1 MRKIRVFIVD
11 DSVVIRRVL
20 ANTLSTDPA
29 IEVVGTAPNG
39 RIALEKLAQAA
50 PDVLTLDVEMPEM
63 DGLQT
68 LAALR
73 KTHHS
78 LPVIMFS
85 VFTKPGAI
93 ATLDAL
99 SFAAV
104 DYVMKPPAGA
114 GTDVALKI
122 IRDELVPKIKMY
134 FTTTVGAAAPLAHPA
149 PLPPAGPDLPTHAT
163 PNRPARCV
171 DVVVIGVSTG
181 GPDALG
187 ELLPCFPNHFPVPIL
202 IVQHM
207 PPGFTEP
214 LASRLA
220 AKSRIPVAEARANP
234 VLKPGHAWLAPG
246 GSHMIVERVDGE
258 ARLKTYQAPTE
269 NSCRPSVDILFR
281 SAAEVFGSHVLAVV
295 MTGMGQDGLRGCE
308 RIHEAGG
315 QILVQDEAS
324 SVVWGMP
331 RLIAAAGLVDQELSL
346 SDLGPEIVRRV
357 MDFRHGASQT
367 SSQPSPRMAPIR

>member
-1 MRKIRVFIVD
+1 
-11 DSVVIRRVL
+11 VIRRVL
-20 ANTLSTDPA
+20 ANTLSADPA

-39 RIALEKLAQAA
+39 RIALEKIPQAA
-50 PDVLTLDVEMPEM
+50 PDVVTLDVEMPEM

-73 KTHHS
+73 KTHRS

-85 VFTKPGAI
+85 VFTKSGAT

-99 SFAAV
+99 AFNAV
-104 DYVMKPPAGA
+104 DYVTKPPAGA

-122 IRDELVPKIKMY
+122 IRDELIPKIKMHL
-134 FTTTVGAAAPLAHPA
+134 TTTVGAATRPAHLAPWPSAC
-149 PLPPAGPDLPTHAT
+149 PDLPTHAT
-163 PNRPARCV
+163 SNRPARCV
-171 DVVVIGVSTG
+171 DVVVIGLSTG

-187 ELLPCFPNHFPVPIL
+187 SLLPSFPKDFPVPIL

-207 PPGFTEP
+207 PPGFTKP
-214 LASRLA
+214 LANRLA
-220 AKSRIPVAEARANP
+220 SKSRISVAEAHDNP
-234 VLKPGHAWLAPG
+234 VLEPGHAWLAPG

-258 ARLKTYQAPTE
+258 ARLKTYQAPPE

-308 RIHEAGG
+308 RIHQAGG

-331 RLIAAAGLVDQELSL
+331 RLVAAAGLVDQELSL
-346 SDLGPEIVRRV
+346 PELGPEILRRV
-357 MDFRHGASQT
+357 MDFRHGANQT
-367 SSQPSPRMAPIR
+367 SSKPSSGSPLENDDQRS